1 MADDDVTAE
10 VKQVIPPYVAW
21 KTFKT
26 FLEGLK
32 VAIPSRIDRSVMS
45 SYSGAVQAQLLQA
58 LKFFDLIGQNG
69 HPKERLHQLV
79 HSEGPGREKLLK
91 EMVHTHYAQL
101 FASDFDLMKA
111 TSSQL
116 AEQLGGSG
124 ETVRKCIAFL
134 LPLLKE
140 AGVSLSPHIK
150 GAPKRT
156 NGSSKRRRASSN
168 PDTPLPPPQPPPPP
182 PPVVGWSE
190 LLLSKFPSF
199 DPAWPDD
206 VKTRWFDSF
215 EKLMQSG
222 AGKPPGDK
230 P

>member
-1 MADDDVTAE
+1 MADEEVVAE
-10 VKQVIPPYVAW
+10 GRSPIPPYVAY
-21 KTFKT
+21 KTFKS

-32 VAIPSRIDRSVMS
+32 VSIPSRIDRSVMG
-45 SYSGAVQAQLLQA
+45 SYSGAVQAQLLQS
-58 LKFFDLIGQNG
+58 LKFFGLIGTNG
-69 HPKERLHQLV
+69 HPKERLQQLV
-79 HSEGPGREKLLK
+79 HSEGPGREKLLN
-91 EMVHTHYAQL
+91 ELVRAGYPQL
-101 FASDFDLMKA
+101 FTGDFDLMKA
-111 TSSQL
+111 TSGQL
-116 AEQLGGSG
+116 AEQFGASG

-134 LPLLKE
+134 LPLLKD
-140 AGVSLSPHIK
+140 AGVSISPHIK

-156 NGSSKRRRASSN
+156 NGTKRRRVVLLQETPAA
-168 PDTPLPPPQPPPPP
+168 TAAPLPPAAA
-182 PPVVGWSE
+182 VGWSE